1 MILPILVVAPSEQ
14 RGRGVFATVSIAAET
29 VIEISP
35 VLVLSKDDRA
45 KAEETMLYNY
55 VFEWGEAYEMGALG
69 MGYIS
74 IYNHSYQSNCYYEM
88 DFENELMTIKTL
100 RQIAAG
106 EELFIN
112 YNAVP
117 DDTTPIWFDAQ

>member
-14 RGRGVFATVSIAAET
+14 RGRGVFTTESIGAET

-35 VLVLSKDDRA
+35 VLVLSKDDRT

-100 RQIAAG
+100 RPIAAG

>member
-1 MILPILVVAPSEQ
+1 MILPILVVAQSEQ
-14 RGRGVFATVSIAAET
+14 RGRGVFTTADIGAET

-35 VLVLSKDDRA
+35 VLVLTKEERA

-55 VFEWGEAYEMGALG
+55 IFEWGDGYEQGALG

-74 IYNHSYQSNCYYEM
+74 IYNHSYQSNCIYEM
-88 DFENELMTIKTL
+88 DFEHELMTIKTL
-100 RQIAAG
+100 RKIAAG

-112 YNAVP
+112 YNATP
-117 DDTTPIWFDAQ
+117 DDATPIWFDAQ